1 MVREIRHD
9 EFAQTLGFANFEA
22 LLRAS
27 ELVIGERDI
36 DWFVAE
42 LPDGRWVAWDDALD
56 LDRVA
61 YFSAREFA
69 VQRQLGVVRSVYG
82 YQA

>member
-9 EFAQTLGFANFEA
+9 EFAQTLGFADFES

-27 ELVIGERDI
+27 ELVIGGRDI

-42 LPDGRWVAWDDALD
+42 LPDGRWATWDDTLD

-61 YFSAREFA
+61 YFSTRENA
-69 VQRQLGVVRSVYG
+69 VQCQLGVARSVYG

>member
-1 MVREIRHD
+1 MAREIRYND
-9 EFAQTLGFANFEA
+9 FAQALGFADFEA

-42 LPDGRWVAWDDALD
+42 LPDGRWVTWDDALD

-61 YFSAREFA
+61 YFSNREVA